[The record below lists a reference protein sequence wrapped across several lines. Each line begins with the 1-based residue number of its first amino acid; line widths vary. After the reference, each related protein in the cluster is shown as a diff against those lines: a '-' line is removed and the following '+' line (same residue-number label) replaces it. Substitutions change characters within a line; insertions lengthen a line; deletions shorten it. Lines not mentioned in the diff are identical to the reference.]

1 MNKHH
6 NFQDSLDHILKE
18 KLALVNH
25 NKRFGT
31 SVSYLRSKQI
41 ECLRALTKSDVMTV
55 LPTGYGKS
63 LIFELLPFYMQCVC
77 KQNIVV
83 IVLMPLNVI
92 IQQEVERLGNHAL
105 HVTVDCIM
113 NADKTYKYFIGHPED
128 ILIRVSDL
136 AKVSKLFDKTF
147 IVTDEAHCVIE
158 WGDDFRPDYKFI
170 ADLHVHLPSCTFLA
184 CTATASK
191 EAQKEITTRLG
202 MRNPVFIRNIPIIN
216 NNVCLLLNKRIPSTG
231 GHHSAKDAYN
241 YVYKPLLLELFAL
254 GWNFPL
260 TIVYCKLQWCAYGVE
275 LSKRLLGPSFTLPGD
290 KAQEHFCVVQYHAQQ
305 PREVKL
311 NIFNNG

>member
-1 MNKHH
+1 
-6 NFQDSLDHILKE
+6 
-18 KLALVNH
+18 
-25 NKRFGT
+25 
-31 SVSYLRSKQI
+31 
-41 ECLRALTKSDVMTV
+41 
-55 LPTGYGKS
+55 
-63 LIFELLPFYMQCVC
+63 
-77 KQNIVV
+77 
-83 IVLMPLNVI
+83 
-92 IQQEVERLGNHAL
+92 
-105 HVTVDCIM
+105 M
-113 NADKTYKYFIGHPED
+113 NANKTYKYFIGHPED

-231 GHHSAKDAYN
+231 GHSSAKDAYN

-305 PREVKL
+305 PREVNERIIQMMSAEKSPIKL
-311 NIFNNG
+311 VFATVALGMGSDLRFVERVYHAGVPSSLEAYTQEIGRAGRSGGQCEDIGDQTSAGV